1 MMKRFTN
8 QSNGSHADR
17 MNYGGAKFCRFALFP
32 LMLLMLLFVPTR
44 MVAQTTTE
52 DPRYALFNGLDGIN
66 NVTITDND
74 DHPWQMLDLNAEGM
88 TNLGFTIP
96 EGSKGLMS
104 SNYHVD
110 GSSSETVVNFTVE
123 KPMLLTFKYLVSS
136 EYWDK
141 ATITLDNK
149 EPWAISEIKQI
160 EIKALLSVGKHSLKL
175 SYTKDGSTNENADR
189 TCIYDLKTAT
199 TFSEYV
205 ADYVATNS
213 TLTFKKITSDNL
225 EGLDLSRLAMVDN
238 IDGVQDVCTN
248 YSSIKNIVF
257 DESFK
262 TYAPTSLREF
272 FKGCETLE
280 TISDLEYLNTA
291 KVTDMGKMFHGCS
304 ALTSLDLTNFNTANV
319 EFMDN
324 MFEGCSALESLDL
337 TNFNTARVTYMS
349 CMFKGCSG
357 LESLNLTNF
366 NTENVTDMS
375 WMFYGCSDLK
385 SLDLTNFNTAKVA
398 YMIHMFYGC
407 SALKSLDL
415 TNFNTA
421 KVTYMNNMFEGCS
434 ALTTI
439 YVSDKFVTDNV
450 SNGSDMFTGC
460 KSLKDYSDSKTD
472 HTYAN
477 CGTTGYFTPV
487 FDYAEFD
494 NATGTLTFRRGLSK
508 PAGAY
513 NLNEGNNEPG
523 WLTQKE
529 NIYKVVFDASFA
541 NTRPTSCCK
550 WFDGCQKL
558 TEIKGIENLNTQN
571 VTNMNN
577 MFYNCNKL
585 SSLVITNFNT
595 ANVKYMRSMFGFCQK
610 LTSLNVTNFNTANV
624 EDMRSMFKNCS
635 ALTGIF
641 ASNKFVTDRVIDGSD
656 MFSGCDKLIGAIKY
670 IGSQTDHHYANYED
684 GYFSPEGGFPAY
696 AVFDGGTRTLTFGCG
711 PSKPAGAYDLNV
723 ENNTPGWNAQKENI
737 EKVVFDASFANAR
750 PTSCYYWFRG
760 CSKLTDIEGIE
771 NLNTENVTNMNSM
784 FDRCSALTSLDL
796 TNFNTAKVSDMS
808 YMFMGC
814 IALTTIF
821 VSDKF
826 VTDQVT
832 DGRDMFHM
840 CINLIG
846 AIEYDG
852 SKSDH
857 TYANYENGYFSPEGG
872 FHAYAEFNN
881 ATGTLTFSRGL
892 SKPEEAYDLN
902 EGANAPAWSD
912 QSTNINKVVF
922 DASFANAR
930 PTSCYKWFDMC
941 TSLTEIEGIE
951 NLNTENVTN
960 MGSMFSG
967 CYVLTQLDLSNFDTQ
982 NVENMSD
989 MFVSCLDLKSLN
1001 VSNFDTQKVKDMNF
1015 MFYHCPSL
1023 TSLDVSNFNTQN
1035 VKNMR
1040 YMFSSCSDLTSLDL
1054 SNFDTKE
1061 VTNMSKMFW
1070 NSSALKT
1077 IYVSDKFV
1085 TTKVS
1090 SGANM
1095 FQDCENLKGFIDY
1108 ISNKDKDN
1116 NEYANYKTGYFSKLV
1131 GKNGE
1136 EKIGAA
1142 GETLTAENL
1151 ALDDNKDF
1159 VAYEPF
1165 AAKAASYNRTMNAG
1179 TAWGTLCLPFAIAQ
1193 SQETGCKF
1201 YSLTG
1206 IDNDNDC
1213 ITLESYEEGAKI
1225 PAGTPVLFKINEGVP
1240 ELEISAQN
1248 ADLVIKPVA
1257 GTNKEVNLVGSFT
1270 KIGGKDNQGLTDTD
1284 YIIGKDKFWLVSELK
1299 KDGNSKGVG
1308 IKPMRAYI
1316 HPTTASQARA
1326 AMLSIGKGDGTT
1338 AIDNLN
1344 AISND
1349 ANAEYYDANGRRTN
1363 GLQKGLNIVKRGN
1376 KTYKI
1381 MVK

>member
-1 MMKRFTN
+1 M
-8 QSNGSHADR
+8 
-17 MNYGGAKFCRFALFP
+17 GGAKFCRFALFP
-32 LMLLMLLFVPTR
+32 LMLLMLLLVPTS
-44 MVAQTTTE
+44 MVAETTTE
-52 DPRYALFNGLDGIN
+52 DPRYVLFKGLEGITD
-66 NVTITDND
+66 VTITDNGSY
-74 DHPWQMLDLNAEGM
+74 PWQELDLNAEGM

-104 SNYHVD
+104 SNYNVD

-136 EYWDK
+136 EYNFDK

-149 EPWAISEIKQI
+149 EPWTISEKKQI
-160 EIKALLSVGKHSLKL
+160 EIKALLSVGEHSLKL
-175 SYTKDGSTNENADR
+175 SYTKDGSGNEYADR

-225 EGLDLSRLAMVDN
+225 EGLDLSRMAVVDN

-324 MFEGCSALESLDL
+324 MFEGCSALKSLDL
-337 TNFNTARVTYMS
+337 TNFNTAKVTYMS
-349 CMFKGCSG
+349 CMFKGCSA

-375 WMFYGCSDLK
+375 WMFYGCSALK

-421 KVTYMNNMFEGCS
+421 KVAYMNNMFEGCS

-439 YVSDKFVTDNV
+439 YVSNKFVTDNV

-508 PAGAY
+508 PEGAY
-513 NLNEGNNEPG
+513 DLNEGNTKPG

-529 NIYKVVFDASFA
+529 DIKKVVFDASFA
-541 NTRPTSCCK
+541 NARPTSCCK

-571 VTNMNN
+571 VTDMSS
-577 MFYNCNKL
+577 MFSDCQKL
-585 SSLVITNFNT
+585 TSLDLSNFNT
-595 ANVKYMRSMFGFCQK
+595 ANVKYMRSMFGFCQE

-641 ASNKFVTDRVIDGSD
+641 ASNKFVTDQVIDGSD

-670 IGSQTDHHYANYED
+670 IGSQTDHHYANYEN

-696 AVFDGGTRTLTFGCG
+696 AVFDGGTRTLTFGRG
-711 PSKPAGAYDLNV
+711 LSKPAGAYDLNV
-723 ENNTPGWNAQKENI
+723 GNNTPEWSTQKEDIN
-737 EKVVFDASFANAR
+737 KVVFDASFANAR
-750 PTSCYYWFRG
+750 PTSCYYWFCG

-784 FDRCSALTSLDL
+784 FDRCSALTLLDL

-814 IALTTIF
+814 SALTTIF

-832 DGRDMFHM
+832 DGREMFHM

-872 FHAYAEFNN
+872 FHAYAEFDG
-881 ATGTLTFSRGL
+881 TGTLTFRRGV

-912 QSTNINKVVF
+912 QSTNISKVVF

-930 PTSCYKWFDMC
+930 PTSCYKWFYMC

-951 NLNTENVTN
+951 NLNTEEVTN

-967 CYVLTQLDLSNFDTQ
+967 CYDLTQLDLSNFDTQ

-1001 VSNFDTQKVKDMNF
+1001 VSNFDTQKVKDMND

-1023 TSLDVSNFNTQN
+1023 TSLDVSNFDTQN
-1035 VKNMR
+1035 VEDMS
-1040 YMFSSCSDLTSLDL
+1040 YMFSSCEGLTSLDL
-1054 SNFDTKE
+1054 SNFDTQK
-1061 VTNMSKMFW
+1061 VTDMSDMFW
-1070 NSSALKT
+1070 DSSALTT

-1090 SGANM
+1090 SGAKM
-1095 FQDCENLKGFIDY
+1095 FQGCTNLKGFIDY

-1116 NEYANYKTGYFSKLV
+1116 YKYANYTTGYFTKLV

-1136 EKIGAA
+1136 EKIGAT
-1142 GETLTAENL
+1142 GKTLATENL
-1151 ALDDNKDF
+1151 VLDDGKDF

-1165 AAKAASYNRTMNAG
+1165 AAKNAFYIRVIPEG
-1179 TAWGTLCLPFAIAQ
+1179 STWGTLCLPFAIGQ
-1193 SQETGCKF
+1193 SQETECKF
-1201 YSLTG
+1201 YRLTG
-1206 IDNDNDC
+1206 IDNDNEC
-1213 ITLESYEEGAKI
+1213 ITLESCEEGII
-1225 PAGTPVLFKINEGVP
+1225 PAGTPVLFKMNEG
-1240 ELEISAQN
+1240 EQTLSISTKDASI
-1248 ADLVIKPVA
+1248 VKEPVA
-1257 GTNKEVNLVGSFT
+1257 GTNTDVNLVGSFT
-1270 KIGGKDNQGLTDTD
+1270 KIGGKDNQGLAEND
-1284 YIIGKDKFWLVSELK
+1284 YIIGKDKFWRVSDLD
-1299 KDGNSKGVG
+1299 DGNRVG

-1316 HPTTASQARA
+1316 HPATASLARA

-1363 GLQKGLNIVKRGN
+1363 GLQKGLNIVKRGS